1 MQWTR
6 RSFLAAPA
14 ALALDGGSP
23 VRKAP
28 LRARHFGPLYYDES
42 EWTFLKEVWQT
53 RSPFRFWNFENQLPD
68 KVATLERE
76 FAQKMGVKYA
86 LAVNSGT
93 TALEAALA
101 ALEVGPGDEVIVPAW
116 TWHSCFHA
124 VVRHGALPVCAEID
138 ESFNLDPAR
147 VEAAISPRTKVMM
160 IVHLQG
166 NPADMDRLLPI
177 ARRRGLKVLEDVSQA
192 VGASYK
198 GKRLGSMG
206 DIAAASLQV
215 NKTISA
221 GEGGMVYTND
231 PLLFERA
238 VRFHDVGTLR
248 RVHEDWI
255 GKGSLES
262 VPGSNF
268 RMTEFTGAV
277 LLSQVRKLDRIVGDI
292 RAAAQRVY
300 QGIADLPG
308 LRTRLLPDP
317 AGELGVGVYL
327 DLGSKEARDLFLKAM
342 RAENVPASPPSGSV
356 VLPVQPYAERKLT
369 LHPEWPTF
377 KVGRGPEIRYGASS
391 CPRTIDVLNR
401 FGGVLL
407 DPKFSEADTRDIV
420 TAIRKVYPQVTGRA
434 SG

>member
-1 MQWTR
+1 VLWTR

-14 ALALDGGSP
+14 ALALDGGTP
-23 VRKAP
+23 VRATP

-42 EWTFLKEVWQT
+42 EWTFLREVWQT
-53 RSPFRFWNFENQLPD
+53 RSPFRFWNFEMKLPD
-68 KVATLERE
+68 KVAALERE
-76 FAQKMGVKYA
+76 FAEKMGVKYA

-101 ALEVGPGDEVIVPAW
+101 ALEVGPGDEVVLPAW

-124 VVRHGALPVCAEID
+124 VVRMGALPVCAEID
-138 ESFNLDPAR
+138 ESFNLDPSR
-147 VEAAISPRTKVMM
+147 VEEAFSPRTKVLM

-166 NPADMDRLLPI
+166 NPADMDRLLPL
-177 ARRRGLKVLEDVSQA
+177 ARKRGIRVLEDVSQA

-198 GKRLGSMG
+198 GRRLGSMG

-231 PLLFERA
+231 PVLFERA

-248 RVHEDWI
+248 QVHEERL
-255 GKGSLES
+255 GGAKLEPM
-262 VPGSNF
+262 PGSNF

-277 LLSQVRKLDRIVGDI
+277 LLAQVRKLDRIVGDI
-292 RAAAQRVY
+292 RAVARRVY
-300 QGIADLPG
+300 EGIADLPG

-327 DLGSKEARDLFLKAM
+327 DLGSKAARDHFLKAM

-356 VLPVQPYAERKLT
+356 ILPVQNYAEKKLAV
-369 LHPEWPTF
+369 HPEWPSF
-377 KVGRGPEIRYGASS
+377 RVGRGPEIRYGAAS
-391 CPRTIDVLNR
+391 CPRTIDILGR

-420 TAIRKVYPQVTGRA
+420 AAIRKVYPAARA
-434 SG
+434 TA

>member
-1 MQWTR
+1 VLWTR

-14 ALALDGGSP
+14 ALALDGGTP
-23 VRKAP
+23 VRATP

-42 EWTFLKEVWQT
+42 EWTFLREVWQT
-53 RSPFRFWNFENQLPD
+53 RSPFRFWNFEMKLPD
-68 KVATLERE
+68 KVAALERE
-76 FAQKMGVKYA
+76 FAEKMGVKYA

-101 ALEVGPGDEVIVPAW
+101 ALEVGPGDEVVLPAW

-124 VVRHGALPVCAEID
+124 VVRMGALPVCAEID
-138 ESFNLDPAR
+138 ESFNLDPSR
-147 VEAAISPRTKVMM
+147 VEEAFSPRTKALM

-166 NPADMDRLLPI
+166 NPADMDRLLPL
-177 ARRRGLKVLEDVSQA
+177 ARKRGIRVLEDVSQA

-198 GKRLGSMG
+198 GRRLGSMG

-231 PLLFERA
+231 PVLFERA

-248 RVHEDWI
+248 QVHEERL
-255 GKGSLES
+255 GGAKLEPM
-262 VPGSNF
+262 PGSNF

-277 LLSQVRKLDRIVGDI
+277 LLAQVRKLDRIVGDI
-292 RAAAQRVY
+292 RAVARRVY
-300 QGIADLPG
+300 EGIADLPG

-327 DLGSKEARDLFLKAM
+327 DLGSKAARDHFLKAM

-356 VLPVQPYAERKLT
+356 ILPVQNYAEKKLAV
-369 LHPEWPTF
+369 HPEWPSF
-377 KVGRGPEIRYGASS
+377 RVGRGPEIRYGAAS
-391 CPRTIDVLNR
+391 CPRTIDILGR

-420 TAIRKVYPQVTGRA
+420 AAIRKVYPAARA
-434 SG
+434 TA